1 MKAAFLTIA
10 LGLGLVGCAGDGVE
24 TDASSAPVPAVEDPV
39 QTGVKGQFEKFIALV
54 DGLPEDVRGTAD
66 VRREEWTAGM
76 KANLIGAGEVF
87 LPEAEKLL
95 ADVWDLGEFDFST
108 LSWAEE
114 DEESEEVAAHM
125 SNSAKAKVGSKF
137 LMALSEAAEEGGSYD
152 LSARAIAANRKLSER
167 LLGSNRVLIE
177 NLVALAISSISER
190 TARLVAIRG
199 SFGEAEFKIL
209 QGVDKDYRKAL
220 ADALRREWTGALI
233 PSLEKAKVPE
243 TGDMAGAKFDR
254 EVTLAFA
261 KQYIAVALEEVEGT
275 GLSLDK
281 ANQLMKEFLGEIPED
296 AEEKWLKDQP
306 NGYGKALILDSLP
319 VFGQALN
326 AAVKSEA
333 SEGLTEVVLAAQ
345 RGLLE
350 TGKLPEA
357 VADLR
362 KFGLKDRVVDP
373 YTGKD
378 FGYDPVRGVA
388 WSVGPDGVDDGGLDK
403 AEDWSERAKDRVV
416 RVK

>member
-10 LGLGLVGCAGDGVE
+10 LGLGMAGCAGDGVE
-24 TDASSAPVPAVEDPV
+24 TDASSAPVPAVEVPA
-39 QTGVKGQFEKFIALV
+39 QNGVKGQFEKFIALV
-54 DGLPEDVRGTAD
+54 DGLPEDVRATAD

-95 ADVWDLGEFDFST
+95 ADAWDLGEFDFST

-114 DEESEEVAAHM
+114 DEESEELAAQM

-137 LMALSEAAEEGGSYD
+137 LMALSEAAEEGGSYE

-220 ADALRREWTGALI
+220 ADALRREWAGGLI

-243 TGDMAGAKFDR
+243 TGDMAGAKFDQ
-254 EVTLAFA
+254 EATLAFA

-281 ANQLMKEFLGEIPED
+281 ANQLMKEFLGEIPEE
-296 AEEKWLKDQP
+296 AEEKWLKAQP

-345 RGLLE
+345 RGLSE
-350 TGKLPEA
+350 TGKLPET
-357 VADLR
+357 VAELR
-362 KFGLKDRVVDP
+362 KFGLKDGVVDP

-378 FGYDPVRGVA
+378 FGYNPVRGVA

-403 AEDWSERAKDRVV
+403 EEDWSERAKDRVV

>member
-1 MKAAFLTIA
+1 M
-10 LGLGLVGCAGDGVE
+10 VGCAGDGVD
-24 TDASSAPVPAVEDPV
+24 TDPSSAPAPAVEVPM

-54 DGLPEDVRGTAD
+54 DELPEDVRGTAD
-66 VRREEWTAGM
+66 IRREEWTAGM

-95 ADVWDLGEFDFST
+95 AVAWDLGEFDFST
-108 LSWAEE
+108 LISPAED
-114 DEESEEVAAHM
+114 DEESDEISAQM

-137 LMALSEAAEEGGSYD
+137 LMALADAAEEGGSYD
-152 LSARAIAANRKLSER
+152 LAARAIAANRKLSER

-220 ADALRREWTGALI
+220 AGALRREWTGALI

-254 EVTLAFA
+254 EATLAFA

-281 ANQLMKEFLGEIPED
+281 ANKLMEEFLGEVPEN
-296 AEEKWLKDQP
+296 AGEEWMKAQP

-345 RGLLE
+345 RSLLE
-350 TGKLPEA
+350 TGKLPET

-362 KFGLKDRVVDP
+362 KFGLNDGVVDP

-388 WSVGPDGVDDGGLDK
+388 WSVGPDGVDNGGLDK
-403 AEDWSERAKDRVV
+403 AEDWSDRAKDRVV

>member
-1 MKAAFLTIA
+1 MKAALLIVG
-10 LGLGLVGCAGDGVE
+10 LGLGLVGCAGDGVDS
-24 TDASSAPVPAVEDPV
+24 DASSGSVPAVEVPV

-54 DGLPEDVRGTAD
+54 DGLPEDVRGTPD
-66 VRREEWTAGM
+66 IRREEWTAGM

-95 ADVWDLGEFDFST
+95 ADAWDLGEFDYSAIN
-108 LSWAEE
+108 SEAEE
-114 DEESEEVAAHM
+114 EELEWLSAQM
-125 SNSAKAKVGSKF
+125 SNSARAKVGSKF

-190 TARLVAIRG
+190 TARLIAVKG

-220 ADALRREWTGALI
+220 ADALRSEWTGGLI
-233 PSLEKAKVPE
+233 PYLEKAKLPE
-243 TGDMAGAKFDR
+243 TGELAGAKFDQ
-254 EVTLAFA
+254 EATLAFA

-281 ANQLMKEFLGEIPED
+281 ANQLLEEFLGEIPED

-319 VFGQALN
+319 VFGQALS
-326 AAVKSEA
+326 ATVKSEA

-345 RGLLE
+345 RGLAE
-350 TGKLPEA
+350 TGKLPET

-362 KFGLKDRVVDP
+362 KFGLKDGVVDP
-373 YTGKD
+373 YTGKN

>member
-1 MKAAFLTIA
+1 MKAALLIVG
-10 LGLGLVGCAGDGVE
+10 LGLGLVGCAGDGVDS
-24 TDASSAPVPAVEDPV
+24 DASSGSVPAVEVPV

-54 DGLPEDVRGTAD
+54 DGLPEDVRGTPD

-95 ADVWDLGEFDFST
+95 ADAWDLGEFDYSV
-108 LSWAEE
+108 LSSETE
-114 DEESEEVAAHM
+114 VESEAMERIVRFSVRSKDAA
-125 SNSAKAKVGSKF
+125 KF
-137 LMALSEAAEEGGSYD
+137 LMALSEAAEEGGSYE
-152 LSARAIAANRKLSER
+152 LSARAIAANRRLSER

-190 TARLVAIRG
+190 TARLIAIKG

-220 ADALRREWTGALI
+220 AEALRREWTGALI

-243 TGDMAGAKFDR
+243 TGDMAGAKFDQ
-254 EVTLAFA
+254 EATLAFA
-261 KQYIAVALEEVEGT
+261 KQYMAVALEEVEGT

-281 ANQLMKEFLGEIPED
+281 ANKLMEEFLGEIPED
-296 AEEKWLKDQP
+296 AGAEWMKAQP

-319 VFGQALN
+319 VFGQALS

-333 SEGLTEVVLAAQ
+333 SEGLTEVVLAVQ
-345 RGLLE
+345 RGLTE
-350 TGKLPEA
+350 TGKLPET

-362 KFGLKDRVVDP
+362 KFGLKDGVVDP

-378 FGYDPVRGVA
+378 FGYDPVRGLA
-388 WSVGPDGVDDGGLDK
+388 WSVGPDGVDDGGLDEV
-403 AEDWSERAKDRVV
+403 EDWSDRAKDRVV

>member
-1 MKAAFLTIA
+1 M
-10 LGLGLVGCAGDGVE
+10 VGCAGDGVDS
-24 TDASSAPVPAVEDPV
+24 DASPAPVPAVEVPM
-39 QTGVKGQFEKFIALV
+39 QTGVKGQFEKFISLV
-54 DGLPEDVRGTAD
+54 DGIPEDVRGTAD
-66 VRREEWTAGM
+66 IRREEWTAGM

-95 ADVWDLGEFDFST
+95 EVAWDLGEFDYSV
-108 LSWAEE
+108 LSLEA
-114 DEESEEVAAHM
+114 DAESEAMQQVVMFSSQSKVAA
-125 SNSAKAKVGSKF
+125 KF
-137 LMALSEAAEEGGSYD
+137 LRALADAAEEGGSYD
-152 LSARAIAANRKLSER
+152 LAARAIAANRKLSER
-167 LLGSNRVLIE
+167 LLRSNRMLIE
-177 NLVALAISSISER
+177 NLVGVAISAISER
-190 TARLVAIRG
+190 SARDIAIRG
-199 SFGEAEFKIL
+199 SFGEAEFKSL

-220 ADALRREWTGALI
+220 ADSLRREWTGALI

-243 TGDMAGAKFDR
+243 TGEMAGAKFDQ
-254 EVTLAFA
+254 EATLVFA

-281 ANQLMKEFLGEIPED
+281 ANKLMKEFLGEIPED
-296 AEEKWLKDQP
+296 AGEEWMKAQP

-319 VFGQALN
+319 IFGQALN

-345 RGLLE
+345 RGLAE
-350 TGKLPEA
+350 TGKLPET

-362 KFGLKDRVVDP
+362 KFGLKDGVVDP

-403 AEDWSERAKDRVV
+403 EEDWSDRAKDRVV

>member
-1 MKAAFLTIA
+1 M
-10 LGLGLVGCAGDGVE
+10 VGCAGDGVDS
-24 TDASSAPVPAVEDPV
+24 DASSTPVPAVEVPV

-54 DGLPEDVRGTAD
+54 DGIPEDVRGTAD
-66 VRREEWTAGM
+66 IRRAEWTAGM

-95 ADVWDLGEFDFST
+95 ADAWDLGEFDYST
-108 LSWAEE
+108 LISPAED
-114 DEESEEVAAHM
+114 DEESDEISGQM
-125 SNSAKAKVGSKF
+125 SNSAKAKVCSKF
-137 LMALSEAAEEGGSYD
+137 LMALADAAEEGGSYD
-152 LSARAIAANRKLSER
+152 LAARAIAANRKLSER

-220 ADALRREWTGALI
+220 ADALRKEWAGGLI
-233 PSLEKAKVPE
+233 PYLEKAKVPE

-254 EVTLAFA
+254 EATLAFA
-261 KQYIAVALEEVEGT
+261 KQYVAVALEEVEGT

-281 ANQLMKEFLGEIPED
+281 ANKLMKEFLGEVPENSG
-296 AEEKWLKDQP
+296 EEWMKAQP

-326 AAVKSEA
+326 AAVKSKA

-345 RGLLE
+345 RGISE
-350 TGKLPEA
+350 TGKLPET

-362 KFGLKDRVVDP
+362 KFGLKDGVVDP

-403 AEDWSERAKDRVV
+403 AEDWSDRAKDRVV